1 MDFKLLFFFL
11 EAIVY
16 DTETVSKVV
25 NASENGWWT
34 AEDGS
39 EVADDFI
46 LVLRFVF
53 FKDRQKLFGHASDL
67 FKRVFDLV
75 WNAVVRLN

>member
-1 MDFKLLFFFL
+1 MDFELLFFFL
-11 EAIVY
+11 EAIVR
-16 DTETVSKVV
+16 DTETVSKVI
-25 NASENGWWT
+25 NASKDGWWT

-39 EVADDFI
+39 EVSDDFI
-46 LVLRFVF
+46 FVFRFVF